1 LLIGRHHLA
10 SLVQLNQFFFL
21 LAPKFQSMESI
32 ISLTGD
38 GFVMIAADVA
48 NARSVVVMKDDMDKI
63 QVLDDHKLLAA
74 AGTPGDVAKFTEH
87 VTQDLRLY
95 QLRSGLPMSTAAA
108 ANFTRGELARFL
120 RKSPYQ
126 CNIMLAGYDAAEEI
140 SGASASTSLYSID
153 YLGTLIKIP
162 FGAEGYAQYFVL
174 SALDRLWKKNL
185 TEAEALKVLKT
196 AIAEVQKRLVINQ
209 PRFSIKIVDKDGVR
223 ILEAADISTPG
234 PGRSDAMV
242 ADPPATVA

>member
-1 LLIGRHHLA
+1 
-10 SLVQLNQFFFL
+10 
-21 LAPKFQSMESI
+21 MESI

-63 QVLDDHKLLAA
+63 QALDDHKLLAA

-95 QLRSGLPMSTAAA
+95 QLRSGLPMSTAAV

-140 SGASASTSLYSID
+140 SGAPASTSLYSID
-153 YLGTLIKIP
+153 YLGTLIKVP

-174 SALDRLWKKNL
+174 STLDRLWKKNMSE
-185 TEAEALKVLKT
+185 TQALAVLKA

-209 PRFSIKIVDKDGVR
+209 PRFAIKIVDKDGVR
-223 ILEAADISTPG
+223 VLEAADTATPG
-234 PGRSDAMV
+234 PRAAHAMATDAPAPAAV
-242 ADPPATVA
+242 A